1 MQLIRYKEERRRQL
15 AQQVASRLSRS
26 SAASS
31 SDEEEDKAADSRQI
45 SYAEYKRRRRQ
56 KENKNVTGSGQDL
69 SLSSRRSKLSSHSL
83 RSSESCLPRLR
94 GSPEH
99 IYQSI
104 ASDLGTSRAGPCAEK
119 APAKAENQDSGR
131 SVSPPVR
138 RWVSREGSV
147 ESSGEI
153 NQVHEPETGVQLY
166 LDRPNIIK
174 IWSSVLRGVKFS
186 CSRPRV

>member
-1 MQLIRYKEERRRQL
+1 M
-15 AQQVASRLSRS
+15 ASRLSRS

-119 APAKAENQDSGR
+119 APAKVENQDSGR

-153 NQVHEPETGVQLY
+153 LWNFNVQINQVHEPETAVQLY